1 MEVTSNLVSLKKFQK
16 GIFVFFIFWQVIL
29 VMFYRQCTSWQL
41 FLVHEKNGSDEHKND
56 ACTCIIVKLKTNF
69 QVSVKRNWGLINWV
83 IKIVLVSH
91 TIRFK
96 TKTNCILI
104 IQVSLVGSLPIF
116 LLWILISFCDIFLCS
131 DCLLRLIW
139 FSLRYTQSKCTL
151 YQR

>member
-1 MEVTSNLVSLKKFQK
+1 MEVTSNLVSFKKFQK

-29 VMFYRQCTSWQL
+29 VMFYWQCTSWQL

-56 ACTCIIVKLKTNF
+56 ACTCIIED
-69 QVSVKRNWGLINWV
+69 WGLINWV
-83 IKIVLVSH
+83 IKIVPVSQ
-91 TIRFK
+91 TIWFK

-139 FSLRYTQSKCTL
+139 FSLSYTQSKCTL